1 MRWFAF
7 FWCLILGLS
16 GGLKAEQ
23 LPEMRPALIGS
34 GPRSLVNMINT
45 ERLMKRGQKDA
56 MIMFTYAVTNTGES
70 PIMITYRGTPG
81 SDALAEE
88 ASNAVTNV
96 RFTPAIYAH
105 QRRVAWV
112 HGTIVYR
119 VIDGKPHLRIYLNQ
133 ESDRILHGDDF
144 IAPQE
149 VFIPDQD
156 LESKRLHPYPRPGYS
171 ANVVIRI
178 SVDATGKLQDARLV
192 FETPQGKGF
201 GAQYLSYMREC
212 TFLPGYLNG
221 RPIACSAN
229 IELISK
235 SGAKHLSHWQ
245 PD

>member
-1 MRWFAF
+1 MRRFAL

-16 GGLKAEQ
+16 GGLRAEQ

-45 ERLMKRGQKDA
+45 ERLMKRAQKDA
-56 MIMFTYAVTNTGES
+56 MIMFTCGVTNTGQGTE
-70 PIMITYRGTPG
+70 MVVYRGTLG
-81 SDALAEE
+81 SDALTDE
-88 ASNAVTNV
+88 ALNAVTNV

-105 QRRVAWV
+105 QRRDTWV
-112 HGTIVYR
+112 DGTILYR

-144 IAPQE
+144 IAPQR
-149 VFIPDQD
+149 VFIPDRD
-156 LESKRLHPYPRPGYS
+156 LESRRLHPYPRPGYS

-178 SVDATGKLQDARLV
+178 SVDATGKLHDAQLV

-221 RPIACSAN
+221 KPIACSAN
-229 IELISK
+229 IEIISK
-235 SGAKHLSHWQ
+235 SRAKHLSHWQ

>member
-1 MRWFAF
+1 MSRFALVS
-7 FWCLILGLS
+7 CLLLGLS

-23 LPEMRPALIGS
+23 LPDMRPALIGS
-34 GPRSLVNMINT
+34 GPRSLVNMINP

-56 MIMFTYAVTNTGES
+56 MVMFTCGVTNTGRGTR
-70 PIMITYRGTPG
+70 MIAYRGTPG

-88 ASNAVTNV
+88 ALNAVTNV

-105 QRRVAWV
+105 ERRYAWV
-112 HGTIVYR
+112 DGTILYR
-119 VIDGKPHLRIYLNQ
+119 VIDGKPYLRIYLNQ

-144 IAPQE
+144 IAPQQ
-149 VFIPDQD
+149 VFIPDRD
-156 LESKRLHPYPRPGYS
+156 LESRRLHPYPRPGYS

-201 GAQYLSYMREC
+201 GAQYLSYFREC
-212 TFLPGYLNG
+212 TYLPGYLNG
-221 RPIACSAN
+221 KPIACSAN
-229 IELISK
+229 IEIISK
-235 SGAKHLSHWQ
+235 SRAKHLSHWQ